1 MYQLEERILFDGAAV
16 VAVAAANQQ
25 AHDAGKD
32 AAQNKQN
39 HDQNNQNNNQNQ
51 NQDQQ
56 SHPTNPHTQNH
67 NDITKPDSD
76 GITRQHTGVDQ
87 LIAQALNLDHSVMPA
102 NSGDHAEQHVNVMVI
117 STSLDNADAVASLA
131 DANTIVVKYDSHN
144 TTSAQLLAQIN
155 ESLHGKKADSIAFLS
170 EAGDGQLSLF
180 KDGKTTVTS
189 LNDSVQQQFWQG
201 VGGMLDS
208 SGRVDFLASSLAAT
222 DAGKSLVSEIAQITG
237 HETAASTDLTGS
249 AEKGGNWTLE
259 YAAGGKDTHAVDLTE
274 AYLNRNILD
283 SFTSV
288 IPADTLHHEVAF
300 IDSSV
305 MSPEEIANAIKS
317 QGENVEIIMLNKGDA
332 FAQITE
338 YLQDKSNID
347 AIHIISHGSDG
358 LFSLGDT
365 VVDSKFV
372 EAHQAELAAWG
383 KSLTADGDIMLYGCD
398 VAADA
403 DGKTFVQ
410 QLAHATGADIAASA
424 DSTGAKGNWN
434 LEYSAG
440 HINTAAITVDSYQY
454 SLTDYVVSSPND
466 SGGGTLRAALA
477 SAGSGDQI
485 VFTLN
490 SGSKITLTSELSI
503 TQQNLTINGLL
514 SDGVG
519 CVTVSGNNG
528 SRIFNITGSAFISN
542 MTLIN
547 GFSATDGGAVYV
559 AQDAAAVFN
568 NVVFDH
574 NAATGSGG
582 AVYVDGQAPVAVS
595 GIYGVYSKPGYAE
608 FNNVTFTTNTAANG
622 GAIANLGDVLIN
634 RSTIGDVT
642 LLLAGNTAAT
652 SGGAI
657 YNLGRAQIADSNIAG
672 NHATSGNGGG
682 IYNGGVYND
691 GTNLNPVLATLSVE
705 NSAIFG
711 NTASTGGGGIYEISG
726 QTYIENSTIAGNH
739 ASSGNGGGIYQGG
752 GNMTI
757 SGATIAYN
765 TATTYHGY
773 YISDNSGL
781 LNNTPTL
788 MIDNSIIAYNSA
800 VANTAPYQDFYNAP
814 GTPGTVISAGHN
826 LTGTSNFA
834 FSGTGD
840 QTQSYPG
847 TAIFAETTPAD
858 HGGWSYT
865 LALNNNAG
873 NLALNSGSN
882 DGPSMY
888 DQRGY
893 RINGARDIGAY
904 ELNGGVARNTYNGLY
919 YTTIQAAVNA
929 ASDSQITEIELVG
942 TRILNNSDITV
953 NYALAIKG
961 MGSDKTVIDFNKSHS
976 MTVSDGLVTLLSV
989 SMSDLAV
996 KNGRAVNGGAINN
1009 LENLVLNRVELYD
1022 NRATVSGGAIY
1033 NAVGAMVMA
1042 DRVNLYRNTAAADG
1056 GAVANYGDIS
1066 LNNSNIYGNSA
1077 VTRGGAIASFDNGS
1091 QAVDLTVTNSA
1102 IFLNALSGGASLG
1115 GGIYAESNFELTNT
1129 TIAYNTAFAGGG
1141 VYTFGA
1147 GTRNMTNVT
1156 VAYNTTGSAASGG
1169 IDINGSGSH
1178 LFVNVLSSNNSIA
1191 NAATSTG
1198 ATGNNLA
1205 WNCQFNTGAYFAT
1218 GGMGDHGGWSYTLAT
1233 ANGASIIN
1241 AGTNSGAL
1249 SYDQRGY
1256 DTNGTRDI
1264 GAFEYDGYVAY
1275 VHGKTAGTL
1284 NKLIGQ
1290 TTIQAAANFYKYY
1303 DVTIDNVNTVTLVNT
1318 RILENNINVNAWRN
1332 ASGSNFEVGRTIY
1345 IEGSRF
1351 GGTVISAGNLGRVMN
1366 VSGTMSSAP
1375 GSTSEVVGTVYLSN
1389 LTLADGFSTSTN
1401 VGSGALKINHATVKS
1416 SNVTFK
1422 DNFTMGSGGAVS
1434 LVKGTGNTVNF
1445 TAEQS
1450 LFANNI
1456 ALGDGGAIYNLAS
1469 SGPAI
1474 TASTFADNLSFGAGG
1489 AIANYTSITLAN
1501 STVSYNFSMA
1511 AGGGIYNG
1519 VSGSDKGALSATS
1532 DLLAKNRSTESYV
1545 IANNISNVA
1554 TYYCLGYDYNLSDLT
1569 STGATLSDGGHN
1581 LVEYQNGVWID
1592 VANKPA
1598 VIVNL
1603 PVGRSGNFFQFT
1615 GANLSGAD
1623 VYAWNKVTNVYNITG
1638 PQSNIFETGKL
1649 QDHGGWN
1656 YTIALSH
1663 NSVALDKGS
1672 GQLDDQRGYGYNLAR
1687 DIGAYERVGIVAT
1700 NNGTGEKYA
1709 TIQEAINNAVS
1720 GQTIKLV
1727 NSRIMESN
1735 ILVDCSITI
1744 EGVLE
1749 YGAGAD
1755 ETVNETMIDAD
1766 YNGRVLLNKST
1777 SANWNLNYMVLNRGL
1792 VFQNGGGVGDQ
1803 AAGNGGAIFTAAALS
1818 MTGVTVRA
1826 SFAQVSGGGV
1836 YSVNNLTIAG
1846 GDNTTFATPG
1856 FMGNSAGLSGGAVFI
1871 NNTNGTF
1878 GFSASDITFRH
1889 NSAKFG
1895 GAAYLIGTM
1904 DNGITPSFSSV
1915 TFYGN
1920 RANRGGSLNIDN
1932 PAGQVSIHGG
1942 TFKYDSAS
1950 DVGGSIFIQSDQTV
1964 LLQNLRIDNAF
1975 AFNDGGAIYFDGL
1988 SSTTSTLEIY
1998 DTTAGATPVD
2008 SYYAENYALTGN
2020 GGAIYMTNAGLLHIH
2035 GTTGNP
2041 LTDVSFYSNATIGAN
2056 LSVGNTVKGGAIY
2069 FDGIAKGTS
2078 NILIENYVYFGY
2090 NNSYVTIG
2098 NNDGGAIYME
2108 NAGTLTAYFSVTF
2121 NHNGEDYT
2129 STLTR
2134 HGGAVYAINTG
2145 AVSFTTAIEF
2155 DANSAQLSGSAVY
2168 LENTGNVTFG
2178 YVEAAFNN
2186 QYISSNS
2193 AAFYIK
2199 NAGDAAAVGGA
2210 AISFSDF
2217 DAYKNSAGVLY
2228 IVNDAN
2234 ASVTIATSSFYN
2246 NNYMNNANIQ
2256 GGGIYVDKASMTVT
2270 NSTFAYNDSDGAIY
2284 MGAGSLTLNYTTF
2297 AYNDATA
2304 GAYAVHIAGSTAS
2317 TLTINNS
2324 IIWHN
2329 ATAPTLSVI
2338 KMDANS
2344 TFNKGVNNLYQ
2355 YFDQIS
2361 INGSNPVAGALSV
2374 ITAYGSLSTAAVLES
2389 GTNNIIGNDDI
2400 VTRAFI
2406 NANTWLSTDMRY
2418 HANYLTHALALE
2430 SVNSIAYRYIKAGVE
2445 TRAGSAD
2452 PGTVATDQRGNSRK
2466 GFHFDTATNLWVENA
2481 SGSSIGAF
2489 EPLFYMTVNDKG
2501 DLTYDPF
2508 RTIFSGPAENTSF
2521 KVAAAAGSINLREAS
2536 YWIDNFDTANDPFD
2550 PNRYV
2555 KFSAA
2560 TFTTT
2565 AGSNNTINLNASAG
2579 ALQIRTDQII
2589 GMING
2594 YAGLEGFVA
2603 DNSYMAQ
2610 DSSARI
2616 TLNAGGVKRVVTITA
2631 KSESNGFTWSSHAGL
2646 NNLTLTNG
2654 YTDGGNKYESDYGS
2668 GGGINIISGNA
2679 LIINNVVVSNSTASN
2694 ANFPSTSDA
2703 SSEGLGGGI
2712 YNSGTLTVNDSTI
2725 TGNTATGTRVK
2736 VTTDFVALG
2745 GGIYNNGGDI
2755 TISRSLIAGNLAS
2768 GFGYSPGAPT
2778 YDPVKTSGTGGGLYN
2793 DGGTMTVISSTVSGN
2808 TTAHSGGDSAMYDG
2822 AAITVRVG
2830 TISLY
2835 NSTVA
2840 RNIIE
2845 PADGSGS
2852 AVYRLGGTLNIRSSI
2867 LADNFI
2873 NGSFQHRRD
2882 INANNIGVLAQD
2894 SYNIIGWYTGFT
2906 PAVTDKTSLQDDG
2919 KVTNLNLD
2927 TTLKY
2932 NGGKTMNYRL
2942 MSGSVA
2948 FGFADPGLLPAG
2960 NDYSDQR
2967 GINRA
2972 QMAGTGNKWSAGAY
2986 EALTYVTVKSNTD
2999 PASTADYG
3007 FDFARDVQG
3016 WQNNLR
3022 AAVALA
3028 DDKASIRIG
3037 YQLDS
3042 VDPFGVTPV
3051 FTLVSGQLVS
3061 PNGIT
3066 IDGQIMTQY
3075 FYLDGGSTAGNNGQ
3089 RVLTYNNAGFNAN
3102 FIYSGG
3108 TGGVTILRESN
3119 LSGGFNY
3126 YYIDIVTGSTVYVNR
3141 QTTAAAI
3148 VTLVAPGTS
3157 GYSAAYNYWTGSGA
3171 DAANGKTI
3179 INEGGTFVYYTSQ
3192 TDGSYIAMNKAVVAA
3207 VNINTSAAP
3216 VAIAGS
3222 NLTIDAQNTSRA
3234 FVFTKISAKTARDI
3248 TLQNMNIVNT
3258 AADNT
3263 TYAGAGGAIYST
3275 ENLTLNNVTI
3285 KHSTAFAS
3293 GGAIYSIAGNL
3304 TLTNVTVGDAAA
3316 VSADVISQFGSGGGV
3331 YAEAGNLTATNV
3343 NIYHA
3348 QAAVSGGG
3356 IYLKSGTMT
3365 LNTVVVANS
3374 RAANFGGGVA
3384 FDGSSVTVT
3393 NSYFNTNVVT
3403 DSASSALLGTAG
3415 FGGGMYIKASGSVTI
3430 TTTTFGN
3437 NQAGVAG
3444 GGIYINGGSTAITNS
3459 TIANNMAATN
3469 GGGIYFNSTN
3479 GLSLTYVTVANN
3491 IAGYQQ
3497 TGAADT
3503 QYDGGGIYMNRGTLS
3518 MVDTIVAQNF
3528 HNTATVEDVATSTK
3542 RSDLYLTVSATYG
3555 SCTYDIIGAYNR
3567 TPSGGWDASN
3577 QIMDTVGWGNLLLST
3592 SLMTVNNTAVVY
3604 VMNSSIA
3611 QGNGLYI
3618 NPVTGLPYA
3627 LNDERGVNRATGLA
3641 PNGPTI
3647 GAYEKMTVTYVL
3659 KSNNLDV
3666 TVNTNWEN
3674 AVTLADYLGN
3684 FTDLDAVFKVD
3695 HSGATIGGIAT
3706 SWTIGGYASIEV
3718 ATGGDLTVAG
3728 TKTLTLNGGGAIT
3741 GAGLL
3746 VIQGVAIGTLTVGSV
3761 STGNATLELNTSNV
3775 NLAGFNYSINASALP
3790 NTTVKYTYN
3799 GTGSDAQSIKAGT
3812 YGNLY
3817 IANGAKTF
3825 AGDITVQN
3833 TLTVENTTVNAATRN
3848 ITLTRNG
3855 GGAADAL
3862 LVNSATINAGSVII
3876 VDNSGNN
3883 RTTLNNA
3890 TVNVTN
3896 GFSTG
3901 DSLINNNSAVNATGG
3916 NIVVTDDLS
3925 FTGTGAHVISASAG
3939 SISAG
3944 TLTGTAATGTLN
3956 MNASGSITSTGA
3968 VNLVPGAGTFTGSIT
3983 STGAGITFADS
3994 LNDTGVNLSANTFVN
4009 IAGNAVL
4016 SGADITATN
4025 GNIIL
4030 GGNLTMS
4037 GNLSATT
4044 GSITIAGAADITGN
4058 ITASGLLSVDGN
4070 LKLTNGM
4077 AAITNA
4083 VTLGSNLTL
4092 NVASLTAGS
4101 DIIFSSGS
4109 ATITVIGNGSSAI
4122 KTGGVIKNYAS
4133 VATGPTIN
4141 VGGAT
4146 DSSTLTVEFTGANTS
4161 IALHDG
4167 TEPAGTWSWAYN
4179 VDNATVNAS
4188 SELRFVTTGIA
4199 GANIAGGANTIAG
4212 TLGITANQIA
4222 PLDITLHSAS
4232 LYLKSREAIEL
4243 AGLTING
4250 SITFDGNVKLVNN
4263 DTVTVT
4269 SNNGA
4274 VNFTGILDGNGKSL
4288 TINAHT
4294 YATLNNLSNLVNL
4307 TVNSGDIRLDGDIRA
4322 TGLVTFQAG
4331 SPVVLYKT
4339 ASITAASLSADSF
4352 TGHAGTESLTLS
4364 IAGGSDLNTSH
4375 LMNLTLQGTGTYTA
4389 GSISL
4394 TGNLTNYATATASG
4408 AITLGGALT
4417 NSGTLTLN
4425 DLSMTG
4431 GNITNNANATMT
4443 INGAITNAGSLTNS
4457 GTLTADGTVTL
4468 ADSLTNSGAANF
4480 NAAVNAGGNMQISG
4494 VTTFADD
4501 VTVGGTT
4508 TISSAS
4514 ITINN
4519 GKIMSTGGLTLN
4531 AGGSLNVGTGS
4542 LNVAGDLNNAGN
4554 LVSAGVLNFNGTALQ
4569 SVSLTGTAS
4578 LHDVTLNN
4586 ATGVQLVAGNLAVNN
4601 FTFTDGRFNLGSHT
4615 VEIDGTL
4622 TGGGENSYFIA
4633 NANGTLRMMARN
4645 GLATDFWIGGNY
4657 ASMVSIIN
4665 NSADTFFSVQ
4675 TYGNVTGQGTVNGQ
4689 TIIGIATAVNR
4700 TWVIN
4705 GPGTYDAA
4713 FAWNNAE
4720 GPAVG
4725 TTAALS
4731 TYQIFRW
4738 VTVGGSTVSSS
4749 GNMNMTG
4756 VMPISGSG
4764 TFAIAAPGTNYDYP
4778 GSFKGLNDNNA
4789 NSGGFSY
4796 PSIAVDVPP
4805 SQGAY
4810 SFDMM
4815 QLYLSE
4821 SPLGNPLG
4829 VAIPGTGTDIGG
4841 EYANDFLTITTGRSV
4856 YGSPNGENGV
4866 NTEWMPE
4873 EEREPDPVGEEI
4885 DRQLEDFF
4893 TELADNS
4900 MHEKHPAFKSE
4911 VEILLDKLLA
4921 S

>member
-16 VAVAAANQQ
+16 AAVVVANQQ
-25 AHDAGKD
+25 AHDASKD
-32 AAQNKQN
+32 AAPNNQNQDQN
-39 HDQNNQNNNQNQ
+39 NNQNNNQNH

-56 SHPTNPHTQNH
+56 SQPTNPHTQSH
-67 NDITKPDSD
+67 SDITKPNPN
-76 GITRQHTGVDQ
+76 GITQQHTGVDN
-87 LIAQALNLDHSVMPA
+87 LLAQALSLDPAAAPTHSSA
-102 NSGDHAEQHVNVMVI
+102 NAEQHVSVMVI
-117 STSLDNADAVASLA
+117 STSLENADAVASLA

-144 TTSAQLLAQIN
+144 TTSAQLLQQIN

-170 EAGDGQLSLF
+170 EAGEGQLSLF
-180 KDGKTTVTS
+180 KDGKTTVAS
-189 LNDSVQQQFWQG
+189 LSDSNQQQFWHG
-201 VGGMLDS
+201 VEGMLDS
-208 SGRVDFLASSLAAT
+208 HGRVDFLASSLAAT
-222 DAGKSLVSEIAQITG
+222 DAGRNLVSEIAHITG

-249 AEKGGNWTLE
+249 TAKGGDWNLE
-259 YAAGGKDTHAVDLTE
+259 YTAGGKNAHQVDITE
-274 AYLNRNILD
+274 TYLNRNILD

-288 IPADTLHHEVAF
+288 IPADTMQHEVAF

-305 MSPEEIANAIKS
+305 MSTEEIVNAIKS
-317 QGENVEIIMLNKGDA
+317 MGENVDIVMLSKGDA
-332 FAQITE
+332 FAQVTK
-338 YLQDKSNID
+338 YLQTQSNID
-347 AIHIISHGSDG
+347 AIHIISHGNDG

-365 VVDSKFV
+365 VVNSDFV
-372 EAHQAELAAWG
+372 QTHQAELAAWG
-383 KSLTADGDIMLYGCD
+383 KSLTANGDILLYGCD

-403 DGKTFVQ
+403 GGKAFIQ
-410 QLAHATGADIAASA
+410 QFAHATGMDIAAST

-434 LEYSAG
+434 LEYSVG
-440 HINTAAITVDSYQY
+440 HINTAAITVYSYHY
-454 SLTDYVVSSPND
+454 SLTDYVVSSAND
-466 SGGGTLRAALA
+466 SGGGTLRAALT
-477 SAGSGDQI
+477 SADSGDQI

-490 SGSKITLTSELSI
+490 SGSQITLASALSI
-503 TQQNLTINGLL
+503 AQQNLTINGLL
-514 SDGVG
+514 SDGVHSI
-519 CVTVSGNNG
+519 TISGNGN
-528 SRIFNITGSAFISN
+528 RVFNISGSAFISN

-547 GFSATDGGAVYV
+547 GFSATNGGAVYV
-559 AQDAAAVFN
+559 AQNAAAVFN
-568 NVVFDH
+568 NVVFDN

-582 AVYVDGQAPVAVS
+582 AVYVDGKAPTAVS
-595 GIYGVYSKPGYAE
+595 GIYGVYTNPGYAE
-608 FNNVTFTTNTAANG
+608 FNNVTFTNNTAAANG

-634 RSTIGDVT
+634 RSSIGDV
-642 LLLAGNTAAT
+642 AGNTAT
-652 SGGAI
+652 VLGGGL
-657 YNLGRAQIADSNIAG
+657 YNLGRALIVDSNIAD
-672 NHATSGNGGG
+672 NQAQLGGG
-682 IYNGGVYND
+682 INNGGFYDD
-691 GTNLNPVLATLSVE
+691 GTNFNPVLATLSVE

-711 NTASTGGGGIYEISG
+711 NTATAGGGIFEFSG
-726 QTYIENSTIAGNH
+726 QSYIQNSTIAANH
-739 ASSGNGGGIYQGG
+739 AFADGGGIYQDG

-765 TATTYHGY
+765 AAATYHGY
-773 YISDNSGL
+773 YMSANPGI

-800 VANTAPYQDFYNAP
+800 VANTAPYQDFYNSP
-814 GTPGTVISAGHN
+814 VTPGTVLSAGHN

-840 QTQSYPG
+840 QTQNYVTG
-847 TAIFAETTPAD
+847 IAIFAETTPGD

-865 LALNNNAG
+865 LALNNAVG
-873 NLALNSGSN
+873 NKALNNGSN
-882 DGPSMY
+882 DGPSLY

-893 RINGARDIGAY
+893 RINGTRDIGAY

-919 YTTIQAAVNA
+919 YATIQAAVNA
-929 ASDSQITEIELVG
+929 ASDPQITEIELVG
-942 TRILNNSDITV
+942 TRILNDSDITV
-953 NYALAIKG
+953 NYALVIKG
-961 MGSDKTVIDFNKSHS
+961 MGSDKTVIDFNKNHS
-976 MTVSDGLVTLLSV
+976 MTVSDGLVTLISV

-996 KNGRAVNGGAINN
+996 KNGRAANGGAINN
-1009 LENLVLNRVELYD
+1009 LENLVLNRVDLYD
-1022 NRATVSGGAIY
+1022 NIATGSGGAIY
-1033 NAVGAMVMA
+1033 NQLGAMVMA
-1042 DRVNLYRNTAAADG
+1042 DRANLYRNAAAVDG
-1056 GAVANYGDIS
+1056 GAIANYGDIS

-1077 VTRGGAIASFDNGS
+1077 VNRGGAIASFDNGS

-1129 TIAYNTAFAGGG
+1129 TIAHNTAIAGGG

-1156 VAYNTTGSAASGG
+1156 VAYNVTSSVTSGG

-1191 NAATSTG
+1191 NAATSTV
-1198 ATGNNLA
+1198 ATGNNFA
-1205 WNCQFNTGAYFAT
+1205 WNCQFITGAYFASSV
-1218 GGMGDHGGWSYTLAT
+1218 MGDHGGWSYTLST
-1233 ANGASIIN
+1233 ANGASIID

-1264 GAFEYDGYVAY
+1264 GAFEYNGYVAY
-1275 VHGKTAGTL
+1275 VHGKTADTL

-1290 TTIQAAANFYKYY
+1290 STIQAAANYYKYY

-1366 VSGTMSSAP
+1366 VSGTMSTAP
-1375 GSTSEVVGTVYLSN
+1375 TPAEVVGTVYLSN

-1401 VGSGALKINHATVKS
+1401 VGSGALRINHATVHAT
-1416 SNVTFK
+1416 NVTFK
-1422 DNFTMGSGGAVS
+1422 DNFTMGTGGAVS
-1434 LVKGTGNTVNF
+1434 LVKGTSNTVNF
-1445 TAEQS
+1445 TADQS

-1456 ALGDGGAIYNLAS
+1456 AIGDGGAIYNLAS

-1474 TASTFADNLSFGAGG
+1474 TASTFADNLSFGTGG
-1489 AIANYTSITLAN
+1489 GIANYTAITLAN
-1501 STVSYNFSMA
+1501 STLSYNFSMA

-1519 VSGSDKGALSATS
+1519 VFGSDKGALSASS

-1545 IANNISNVA
+1545 IANNKSNVA
-1554 TYYCLGYDYNLSDLT
+1554 TYHCLGYDYNLSDLT

-1592 VANKPA
+1592 AANKPA
-1598 VIVNL
+1598 VVVNL
-1603 PVGRSGNFFQFT
+1603 PVGRGANFFQFT

-1623 VYAWNKVTNVYNITG
+1623 VYDYTKVTNLYNITG

-1672 GQLDDQRGYGYNLAR
+1672 GTGDDQRGYGYNLVR

-1700 NNGTGEKYA
+1700 NSSTGEKYA
-1709 TIQEAINNAVS
+1709 TVQEAINNAVS
-1720 GQTIKLV
+1720 GQTIQLV

-1735 ILVDCSITI
+1735 ILVDRSITI
-1744 EGVLE
+1744 QGVLE
-1749 YGAGAD
+1749 YGNGD

-1792 VFQNGGGVGDQ
+1792 VFQNGGGIGDQ

-1818 MTGVTVRA
+1818 MTGVTVTA

-1836 YSVNNLTIAG
+1836 YSVNNLTISG
-1846 GDNTTFATPG
+1846 GIDTTFATPG
-1856 FMGNSAGLSGGAVFI
+1856 FMGNSAGLSGGAVFV

-1878 GFSASDITFRH
+1878 GFSASSVTFRH

-1904 DNGITPSFSSV
+1904 DNGVAPSFSSV
-1915 TFYGN
+1915 TFFGN

-1932 PAGQVSIHGG
+1932 PTGQVSINGG
-1942 TFKYDSAS
+1942 SFKYDSAS
-1950 DVGGSIFIQSDQTV
+1950 DVGGSIFVQADQKV
-1964 LLQNLRIDNAF
+1964 LLQNLRIDSAF

-1998 DTTAGATPVD
+1998 DTTAEATSVD

-2041 LTDVSFYSNATIGAN
+2041 LTDVSFDSNATIGAN

-2090 NNSYVTIG
+2090 NNYVTPVIG

-2121 NHNGEDYT
+2121 NHNGDSSFFSAT
-2129 STLTR
+2129 TLTQ

-2145 AVSFTTAIEF
+2145 AVSFTTAIKF

-2168 LENTGNVTFG
+2168 LENTGNVNFG

-2199 NAGDAAAVGGA
+2199 NAGDATAVGGA

-2246 NNYMNNANIQ
+2246 NNYKNNANIQ

-2297 AYNDATA
+2297 AYNDATD

-2452 PGTVATDQRGNSRK
+2452 PGTVTTDQRGNSRK

-2560 TFTTT
+2560 TFATT

-2594 YAGLEGFVA
+2594 YAGQPGFVA

-2610 DSSARI
+2610 DSFARI
-2616 TLNAGGVKRVVTITA
+2616 TLDAGGVKRVVTITDN
-2631 KSESNGFTWSSHAGL
+2631 SEFNGFTWHSHAGL
-2646 NNLTLTNG
+2646 NNLTLTHG
-2654 YTDGGNKYESDYGS
+2654 YTDGNNKYESDFGR

-2694 ANFPSTSDA
+2694 ANFPSNSDA

-2736 VTTDFVALG
+2736 VTTNFVALG
-2745 GGIYNNGGDI
+2745 GGIYNDAGII

-2793 DGGTMTVISSTVSGN
+2793 DGGNMTVISSTVSGN
-2808 TTAHSGGDSAMYDG
+2808 TTLHSGGTSAMYDG
-2822 AAITVRVG
+2822 AAITVRAG

-2852 AVYRLGGTLNIRSSI
+2852 AVYRLAGTLNIRSSI

-2873 NGSFQHRRD
+2873 NGSFQQRRD
-2882 INANNIGVLAQD
+2882 INTNSGALGQD

-2906 PAVTDKTSLQDDG
+2906 PAVTDKTGSLDDG
-2919 KVTNLNLD
+2919 KVTDLNLD

-2942 MSGSVA
+2942 MPGSVA
-2948 FGFADPGLLPAG
+2948 FGFADSSLLPAG

-3066 IDGQIMTQY
+3066 IDGRIMTKY
-3075 FYLDGGSTAGNNGQ
+3075 FYLDGGITAGNNGQ
-3089 RVLTYNNAGFNAN
+3089 RVLTYNNSGFNAN
-3102 FIYSGG
+3102 FIYSGD
-3108 TGGVTILRESN
+3108 TAGVTILRESN

-3126 YYIDIVTGSTVYVNR
+3126 YYIDATTGNNVYVDR
-3141 QTTAAAI
+3141 KITAAAT
-3148 VTLVAPGTS
+3148 VTLVNSSPG

-3171 DAANGKTI
+3171 DAANGKTV

-3192 TDGSYIAMNKAVVAA
+3192 ADGSYIAMDKAVVAA
-3207 VNINTSAAP
+3207 ALVNINTSAAP

-3222 NLTIDAQNTSRA
+3222 NLTIDAQNNAANKSRA
-3234 FVFTKISAKTARDI
+3234 FVFSNVSVPTARDI
-3248 TLQNMNIVNT
+3248 TLMNMNIINT
-3258 AADNT
+3258 VADNT

-3285 KHSTAFAS
+3285 KHSSAFSS
-3293 GGAIYSIAGNL
+3293 GGAIYSNSGNL
-3304 TLTNVTVGDAAA
+3304 TLTNVTIGDVAAS
-3316 VSADVISQFGSGGGV
+3316 SADVISQYGSGGGV
-3331 YAEAGNLTATNV
+3331 YAEAGNLTATNT

-3348 QAAVSGGG
+3348 QSAVSGGG

-3365 LNTVVVANS
+3365 LNTVVVENS
-3374 RAANFGGGVA
+3374 KAVNFGGGVA
-3384 FDGSSVTVT
+3384 FDGSSVSVT
-3393 NSYFNTNVVT
+3393 NSYFNSNVVT
-3403 DSASSALLGTAG
+3403 DNVGGGLLGTAG

-3430 TTTTFGN
+3430 DTTTFGN

-3444 GGIYINGGSTAITNS
+3444 GGIYINGGSTSIINS

-3479 GLSLTYVTVANN
+3479 GLNLTYVTVANN

-3497 TGAADT
+3497 TGGSDT

-3528 HNTATVEDVATSTK
+3528 HNTATVEDVTTSIK
-3542 RSDLYLTVSATYG
+3542 RSDLHLTVSAAYG
-3555 SCTYDIIGAYNR
+3555 SVTYNVIGAYNSA
-3567 TPSGGWDASN
+3567 PSGTGN
-3577 QIMDTVGWGNLLLST
+3577 QFMDVVGWVNLKLSKD
-3592 SLMTVNNTAVVY
+3592 LMMAGGKAIVY
-3604 VMNSSIA
+3604 VQNGSIA
-3611 QGNGLYI
+3611 QGNGLYYKS
-3618 NPVTGLPYA
+3618 PGVPYA
-3627 LNDERGVNRATGLA
+3627 VTDERGVNRVTGLA

-3647 GAYEKMTVTYVL
+3647 GAYEKAIVTYLL
-3659 KSNNLDV
+3659 KNPNTDV
-3666 TVNTNWEN
+3666 TIASNWKNSVNS
-3674 AVTLADYLGN
+3674 ADYNGD
-3684 FTDLDAVFKVD
+3684 FTDLDTIFKIAV
-3695 HSGATIGGIAT
+3695 SGARIGDPA
-3706 SWTIGGYASIEV
+3706 SVWTIGQYASMEV
-3718 ATGGDLTVAG
+3718 ATGGAFTVAG
-3728 TKTLTLNGGGAIT
+3728 TKTLTFTAGAIT
-3741 GAGLL
+3741 GTGLL
-3746 VIQGVAIGTLTVGSV
+3746 TIQGVAGGTLSVGS
-3761 STGNATLELNTSNV
+3761 TATDNATLELNTANSNISG
-3775 NLAGFNYSINASALP
+3775 LSFSIDPNALP

-3799 GTGSDAQSIKAGT
+3799 GTGLDAQSIKAGT

-3817 IANGAKTF
+3817 IASGTKTF

-3862 LVNSATINAGSVII
+3862 LVNTATVNAASITI

-3901 DSLINNNSAVNATGG
+3901 DSLVNNNSAIIAAGG
-3916 NIVVTDDLS
+3916 NIVVFDDLS
-3925 FTGTGAHVISASAG
+3925 FTGAGAHVISASAG
-3939 SISAG
+3939 NISAG
-3944 TLTGTAATGTLN
+3944 TLTGTAANGTLN
-3956 MNASGSITSTGA
+3956 MNASGSIGIAGA

-3983 STGAGITFADS
+3983 STGAGISFGGS

-4009 IAGNAVL
+4009 IAGNAAL

-4030 GGNLTMS
+4030 GGNLTMT

-4044 GSITIAGAADITGN
+4044 GLITIAGAADITGN
-4058 ITASGLLSVDGN
+4058 ITAGGLLSVGN

-4101 DIIFSSGS
+4101 DITFSSGS
-4109 ATITVIGNGSSAI
+4109 ATINVIGNGSSAI

-4146 DSSTLTVEFTGANTS
+4146 DSSTLTVEFTGANTD
-4161 IALHDG
+4161 IALYDS
-4167 TEPAGTWSWAYN
+4167 TKPAGTWNWAYD

-4199 GANIAGGANTIAG
+4199 GANITGGANTIAG

-4222 PLDITLHSAS
+4222 PLNITLDSAS
-4232 LYLKSREAIEL
+4232 LYLKSTEAIEL
-4243 AGLTING
+4243 AGLSING

-4274 VNFTGILDGNGKSL
+4274 VNFTGILDGNVKSL

-4294 YATLNNLSNLVNL
+4294 YATLNNLSSLVNL
-4307 TVNSGDIRLDGDIRA
+4307 TVNSGDIRLDGDISA
-4322 TGLVTFQAG
+4322 TGLVTFG

-4339 ASITAASLSADSF
+4339 ASITAASLSAASF

-4364 IAGGSDLNTSH
+4364 IVDGSVLNTSN

-4394 TGNLTNYATATASG
+4394 TGSLTNYATATASV
-4408 AITLGGALT
+4408 AITLGGNLT
-4417 NSGTLTLN
+4417 NSGMLTADGIVTL
-4425 DLSMTG
+4425 
-4431 GNITNNANATMT
+4431 
-4443 INGAITNAGSLTNS
+4443 AGSLTNS
-4457 GTLTADGTVTL
+4457 GV
-4468 ADSLTNSGAANF
+4468 ANF

-4494 VTTFADD
+4494 VTTFTDD

-4519 GKIMSTGGLTLN
+4519 GKTLSTGGLTLN
-4531 AGGSLNVGTGS
+4531 ASGSLNVGTG
-4542 LNVAGDLNNAGN
+4542 NFNIAGDLNNAGN
-4554 LVSAGVLNFNGTALQ
+4554 LVSAGVLNFNGTAPQ
-4569 SVSLTGTAS
+4569 SVSLTGSTS
-4578 LHDVTLNN
+4578 LHNVAINN
-4586 ATGVQLVAGNLAVNN
+4586 TVSSGAGVQLLTGMTVDN
-4601 FTFTDGRFNLGSHT
+4601 FTFTAGKFNIANSVLQVLDYVNGAAYGENNYFVVGSS
-4615 VEIDGTL
+4615 GTL
-4622 TGGGENSYFIA
+4622 KLTVHS
-4633 NANGTLRMMARN
+4633 R
-4645 GLATDFWIGGNY
+4645 GLATEFWIGSSAY
-4657 ASMVSIIN
+4657 ASKVAISGV
-4665 NSADTFFSVQ
+4665 AVDTVFGIG

-4756 VMPISGSG
+4756 VMPLSGSG
-4764 TFAIAAPGTNYDYP
+4764 TFAIAAPGTNFDYP

-4796 PSIAVDVPP
+4796 PSIAVNNPP
-4805 SQGAY
+4805 SEGEY

-4815 QLYLSE
+4815 QLYLAE

-4893 TELADNS
+4893 TELADGS
-4900 MHEKHPAFKSE
+4900 KHEKHPAFKSE
-4911 VEILLDKLLA
+4911 VEIMLDKVLA